1 MVSKRLGWRLV
12 ICRVRSQMCHL
23 HEQLA
28 AAAGSMKLVCKFYI
42 RFGFL
47 AWVTYML
54 LKIDVIENT
63 SLGAKCCL

>member
-1 MVSKRLGWRLV
+1 
-12 ICRVRSQMCHL
+12 MCHL